1 MWQNDLGSKSL
12 SDKTAQIDPSA
23 HRQIIDRSRKGL
35 VADPSPFGAAWCKR
49 RKQESSSF
57 D

>member
-12 SDKTAQIDPSA
+12 SDKTVQIDPSA